1 MNRRSVP
8 ALQRFAIAAVIAA
21 AAVGAHAQTIDLEP
35 PGERDFILDRAGMI
49 RPEDAE
55 SIRAICDTLLTD
67 QAIPIIVVT
76 IESMAR
82 YGGQGMSIETFAYE
96 LFNQWG
102 IGHESVNDVAWNR
115 GVLLLVSRDDR
126 KARIELG
133 ADWGRH
139 WDGHCQHI
147 MDTQIIPQFKAGDF
161 GEGTVRGVAA
171 LSQMAA
177 LGPLADPPGSEAS
190 PFFGTVWKIVK
201 FMHSPFPKA
210 MVKFF
215 LILSVVFIIL
225 GLALPQSRKQMFIIA
240 ITFIGISIFLW
251 ITLLIFLIIAI
262 LKSESG
268 SWWRVYKDDEDQM
281 TEEQRKVRRIHR
293 LGGDWGGYGGGGGFS
308 GGGGFGGGCSGG
320 GGASGGW

>member
-133 ADWGRH
+133 ATWGRDADP
-139 WDGHCQHI
+139 WCQRI
-147 MDTQIIPQFKAGDF
+147 MDEQIIPNFRDGRFSAGIHAGVVALDKLSRN
-161 GEGTVRGVAA
+161 EPLPEAARG
-171 LSQMAA
+171 SRSS
-177 LGPLADPPGSEAS
+177 GG
-190 PFFGTVWKIVK
+190 GG
-201 FMHSPFPKA
+201 
-210 MVKFF
+210 
-215 LILSVVFIIL
+215 ILSGIMGVLLYPVVLIM
-225 GLALPQSRKQMFIIA
+225 ALFQA
-240 ITFIGISIFLW
+240 IFGRGRG
-251 ITLLIFLIIAI
+251 
-262 LKSESG
+262 SG
-268 SWWRVYKDDEDQM
+268 
-281 TEEQRKVRRIHR
+281 
-293 LGGDWGGYGGGGGFS
+293 GGGFSGGSFGGGFS
-308 GGGGFGGGCSGG
+308 GGGGATGS
-320 GGASGGW
+320 W